1 VAIISNKRWGASMRI
16 KPISALKGNEILAES
31 ITTPEKMV
39 MLPKGTVLKEEYI
52 PLIQSL
58 GVENVMIEDPYEE
71 YEEPTHFIR
80 NSQLISITR
89 QVQKVM
95 ENHIYHTKKSLD
107 NFENI
112 ANEIMTELDMFDVD
126 TVVDMNERTANLY
139 EHTVMVTLLSVG
151 IAKRMKLDRQTQ
163 YNIVLGSLLHDI
175 GLRYITT
182 NYTDWDGTD
191 KVEAFEFKKHTLLGY
206 SALDEERWIPDI
218 SRKMVLFH
226 HERLD
231 GSGFPMR
238 RKNKEIEIRIIQV
251 CDAFDSA
258 ISGIECQRISIQ
270 KALANIKS
278 EAGEK
283 FDPEVVN
290 ALLSIIAYYPV
301 GTTVKLDNQMEA
313 VVVSQTGDPKN
324 PVIME
329 LPTCSVRKKNIPILQ
344 II

>member
-1 VAIISNKRWGASMRI
+1 
-16 KPISALKGNEILAES
+16 
-31 ITTPEKMV
+31 
-39 MLPKGTVLKEEYI
+39 
-52 PLIQSL
+52 
-58 GVENVMIEDPYEE
+58 
-71 YEEPTHFIR
+71 
-80 NSQLISITR
+80 
-89 QVQKVM
+89 
-95 ENHIYHTKKSLD
+95 
-107 NFENI
+107 
-112 ANEIMTELDMFDVD
+112 
-126 TVVDMNERTANLY
+126 
-139 EHTVMVTLLSVG
+139 
-151 IAKRMKLDRQTQ
+151 
-163 YNIVLGSLLHDI
+163 VLGCLLHDI

-182 NYTDWDGTD
+182 NYIDWDGED
-191 KVEAFEFKKHTLLGY
+191 PLEDFEFKKHTLLGY